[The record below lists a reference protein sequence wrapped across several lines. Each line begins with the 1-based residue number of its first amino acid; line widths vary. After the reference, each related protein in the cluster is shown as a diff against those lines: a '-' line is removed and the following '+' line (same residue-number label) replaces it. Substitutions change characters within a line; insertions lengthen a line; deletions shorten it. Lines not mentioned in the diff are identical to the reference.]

1 MPTRTLFLGN
11 IEEMKKHTQQMD
23 GLIHLVDSLLIKDK
37 VKISVTRKLM
47 KRFGALLMQI
57 KIPYH
62 GNTEETKKLIQLT
75 DGPTH
80 QVDSLSTRRRTSPTR
95 RSMKKFG
102 DSSTLTKTPYL
113 GSTEEMR
120 RLTQLMDGLTHQ
132 ADLLSI
138 RRRISP
144 TRRSMRKYGASLT
157 TTRILYHG
165 NKEEI
170 KRPIQIMDG

>member
-1 MPTRTLFLGN
+1 MLTRTLFLGN

-23 GLIHLVDSLLIKDK
+23 GPIHLVDSLLIKDK
-37 VKISVTRKLM
+37 ARTSVTRRLM

-62 GNTEETKKLIQLT
+62 GNTEETKKLIQPT

-80 QVDSLSTRRRTSPTR
+80 LADSLLTRRRTFLTR
-95 RSMKKFG
+95 RLMKKFG
-102 DSSTLTKTPYL
+102 DSSTLTKIPYL

-138 RRRISP
+138 RRRISL
-144 TRRSMRKYGASLT
+144 TRRSMRKYGDSLM
-157 TTRILYHG
+157 TTRIPYHG
-165 NKEEI
+165 NKEET
-170 KRPIQIMDG
+170 KRLIQIMDG

>member
-1 MPTRTLFLGN
+1 
-11 IEEMKKHTQQMD
+11 
-23 GLIHLVDSLLIKDK
+23 
-37 VKISVTRKLM
+37 
-47 KRFGALLMQI
+47 MQI

-62 GNTEETKKLIQLT
+62 GNTEETKKLIQPM

-80 QVDSLSTRRRTSPTR
+80 QADSLLIRRRISLTR

-102 DSSTLTKTPYL
+102 DSSMLTKTPYLGNTEETKKLIQPTDGPTHQADSLLTRRRTFLTRRSMKKFGDSSMLTKTPYL

-138 RRRISP
+138 RRRISL
-144 TRRSMRKYGASLT
+144 TRRSMRKYGDSLT
-157 TTRILYHG
+157 TTRIPYHG
-165 NKEEI
+165 NREET
-170 KRPIQIMDG
+170 KRLIQIMDG